1 MKQLCGLVA
10 EVLGVDHT
18 EVSPET
24 GPLMVP
30 QWDSLNHMRLVAAI
44 EETYHVQLTTD
55 EITNVLSV
63 ADFAGLLRERGVAV
77 D

>member
-10 EVLGVDHT
+10 EVLGVDYA
-18 EVSPET
+18 EVNPET
-24 GPLMVP
+24 GPLMLP

-44 EETYHVQLTTD
+44 EETYRVQLTTD

-63 ADFAGLLRERGVAV
+63 TDFASLLRERGVSV